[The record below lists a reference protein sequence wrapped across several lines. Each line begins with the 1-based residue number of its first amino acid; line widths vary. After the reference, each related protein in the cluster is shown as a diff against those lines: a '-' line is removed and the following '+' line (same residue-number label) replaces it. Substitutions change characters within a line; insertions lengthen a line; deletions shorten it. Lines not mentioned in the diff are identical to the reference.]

1 MQAAGGYKETS
12 TRRMSSAPIVFPPTR
27 WSLVGRA
34 PAGDV
39 GLLIER
45 YADCLAR
52 YLRLRFPE
60 LAPSDADD
68 LHQEV
73 LLHLLEHP
81 ELVAAAS
88 PREGGRFRY
97 FLATL
102 ALNQA
107 RNVLRSRRRLQVRQQ
122 VLDEQA
128 FAEQIPAAEPEV
140 DQAWQEAV
148 LAAAW
153 GDLRGWE
160 ASGELESGLSDLLIQ
175 HLSGTPM
182 RQLAAARGLSLATCQ
197 RRLARARTRLQQAIS
212 ARSADT

>member
-1 MQAAGGYKETS
+1 M
-12 TRRMSSAPIVFPPTR
+12 
-27 WSLVGRA
+27 
-34 PAGDV
+34 

-73 LLHLLEHP
+73 LVHLLEHP

-88 PREGGRFRY
+88 PRAGGRFRY

-107 RNVLRSRRRLQVRQQ
+107 RNVLRRRRRLQVRQQ
-122 VLDEQA
+122 TLDEHTA
-128 FAEQIPAAEPEV
+128 AAEPEV
-140 DQAWQEAV
+140 DQAWREAV
-148 LAAAW
+148 LVAAW
-153 GDLRGWE
+153 GDLRGWA
-160 ASGELESGLSDLLIQ
+160 ASGELEPELPDLLAQ
-175 HLSGTPM
+175 HLAGTPL
-182 RQLAAARGLSLATCQ
+182 RELAAAHGLSLATCQ
-197 RRLARARTRLQQAIS
+197 RRLARARTRLQQAITV
-212 ARSADT
+212 RSAEE

>member
-1 MQAAGGYKETS
+1 MTPV
-12 TRRMSSAPIVFPPTR
+12 PIAFPPTR

-34 PAGDV
+34 PNGDV

-88 PREGGRFRY
+88 PRAGGRFRY

-107 RNVLRSRRRLQVRQQ
+107 RNVLRSRRRLQLRQH
-122 VLDEQA
+122 VLDERVLN
-128 FAEQIPAAEPEV
+128 EQTSAAEPEV

-153 GDLRGWE
+153 GDLRGWA
-160 ASGELESGLSDLLIQ
+160 ASGELEPGLPDLLAQ
-175 HLSGTPM
+175 HLAGTPL
-182 RQLAAARGLSLATCQ
+182 RELATAHDLSLATCQ
-197 RRLARARTRLQQAIS
+197 RRLARARTRLQQAITV
-212 ARSADT
+212 RSTDT

>member
-1 MQAAGGYKETS
+1 MN
-12 TRRMSSAPIVFPPTR
+12 SAPIAFPPTR
-27 WSLVGRA
+27 WSLVGRV
-34 PAGDV
+34 PSGDAGV
-39 GLLIER
+39 LIER

-73 LLHLLEHP
+73 LLFLLEHP

-107 RNVLRSRRRLQVRQQ
+107 RNVLRSRRRVQVRQQ

-128 FAEQIPAAEPEV
+128 LAAQTSAAEPEV

-148 LAAAW
+148 LVAAW

-160 ASGELESGLSDLLIQ
+160 ASGELEAGLPDLLAQ
-175 HLSGTPM
+175 HLAGTPL
-182 RQLAAARGLSLATCQ
+182 RELAAAHGLSLATCQ

-212 ARSADT
+212 VRSSED